1 MIKKYDDDFFDDL
14 DKTTDLLKAF
24 KPHIE
29 SESYINDFDDIYSE
43 LKIDNKV
50 EHKKD
55 NNQNNI
61 GFKNVISEKK
71 EKLEPISEKKI
82 HVKRDD
88 EHKIHDL
95 NELFEKKYKSIE
107 TNNKKESKVL
117 KEDKKNDVSQ
127 IIEDIR
133 KKSEIAKEKE
143 NKIVKPK
150 KKKKNKVKTKFSKFE
165 IIFCSFSFLFIIG
178 CLCVYSTRFLK
189 YYKIYN
195 PKGNNGKNLMLL
207 NTAIGKNSTL
217 VYEGDGLYMSG
228 GEYIYKGDN
237 VNNYIVF
244 SNLMW
249 RIIKTNNDG
258 TIDLV
263 LDDYINTL
271 NWNNQYNK
279 YVDSDI
285 NKYLNEYFIKYL
297 DTKYLEKTPICIDDV
312 NDIKKFSCENKNED
326 YYVRLLSVNE
336 FLNSKT
342 DTTYISNDKSVLW
355 LSTVSSE
362 KVWQING
369 LSLSLSQPN
378 RMLGIKPVVKLKN
391 DVALIS
397 GEGTKEN
404 PYIISEKDNNV
415 NISDYVKLG
424 DDVYVV
430 YNVDGDYLDLAL
442 SNVYSKTYRYSTSE
456 IKYNL
461 DDKNSLAFFL
471 NNWFLNK
478 LPYKNLLV
486 DKKWNDGVY
495 DTSYE
500 AINSSNVVAK
510 VGLLNVSD
518 LKFDNNLK
526 DYFLLNGNGSKIYTY
541 GDETIVSNPGIFKS
555 IRPAIRI
562 KNNKVSSGQ
571 GTKENPY
578 ILGE

>member
-1 MIKKYDDDFFDDL
+1 
-14 DKTTDLLKAF
+14 
-24 KPHIE
+24 
-29 SESYINDFDDIYSE
+29 
-43 LKIDNKV
+43 
-50 EHKKD
+50 
-55 NNQNNI
+55 
-61 GFKNVISEKK
+61 
-71 EKLEPISEKKI
+71 
-82 HVKRDD
+82 
-88 EHKIHDL
+88 
-95 NELFEKKYKSIE
+95 
-107 TNNKKESKVL
+107 
-117 KEDKKNDVSQ
+117 
-127 IIEDIR
+127 
-133 KKSEIAKEKE
+133 
-143 NKIVKPK
+143 
-150 KKKKNKVKTKFSKFE
+150 
-165 IIFCSFSFLFIIG
+165 
-178 CLCVYSTRFLK
+178 
-189 YYKIYN
+189 
-195 PKGNNGKNLMLL
+195 MLL

>member
-541 GDETIVSNPGIFKS
+541 GDETIVCNPGIFKS